1 MAEERF
7 SRARFI
13 RLGAALG
20 VGAASASVLTSCGGG
35 VEGPSGGRGGGS
47 TEADENPGG
56 PTVDTAGDEIIFAA
70 GLLLPVSA
78 PPVRDGALLVRNG
91 RIAAVGRLSDVER
104 DNPGVE
110 VRRFPRHA
118 IIPGAVNVHAHL
130 GFRRG
135 DAPQGGSFSGWVTEL
150 VSRLPEKE
158 AWTPEAARG
167 SAQEA
172 LESGTTFM
180 TDSSPFGECLPQL
193 AESGLAGIV
202 FAEFFPF
209 LFDTPEEAVDA
220 IEKKVFALREGLTPR
235 IAVEMSVHAPYTVD
249 PESSRLAATRVR
261 TRAERLSIHLSES
274 PEEVEFVRQG
284 TGRGLED
291 IFGVRADW
299 GGVGVSPVRYAESVE
314 LLWPGTIAAH
324 LATGV
329 SEEDI
334 EILART
340 GVAVAHCPRSNEY
353 LGCGVS
359 PVPDMLERGIRVG
372 MGTDGLWS
380 SPSMNLFEETLF
392 ATKLHGFGGETG
404 LTLATLSGARA
415 LGVEGETGSL
425 ATGKYA
431 DFAVVEAVPGESVVD
446 LEMEVLEAAAGG
458 GVAATVVGGELMH
471 DRV

>member
-1 MAEERF
+1 
-7 SRARFI
+7 
-13 RLGAALG
+13 
-20 VGAASASVLTSCGGG
+20 LTAPAPRPA
-35 VEGPSGGRGGGS
+35 V
-47 TEADENPGG
+47 
-56 PTVDTAGDEIIFAA
+56 IFAA
-70 GLLLPVSA
+70 DLVLPVSS
-78 PPVRDGALLVRNG
+78 PPIREGALLVENG
-91 RIAAVGRLSDVER
+91 RLTAVGPLSEVER
-104 DNPGVE
+104 ENPGVE

-135 DAPQGGSFSGWVTEL
+135 DAPAGSSFSRWVMEL

-158 AWTPEAARG
+158 SWTPEAARY
-167 SAQEA
+167 SAREA

-209 LFDTPEEAVDA
+209 LFDTPEEAVDS
-220 IEKKVFALREGLTPR
+220 IEKKVFDLREGLPPR

-249 PESSRLAATRVR
+249 PESSRLAAARVR
-261 TRAERLSIHLSES
+261 TRGERLSTHLSES
-274 PEEVEFVRQG
+274 PEEVEFVREG
-284 TGRGLED
+284 TGGGLENV
-291 IFGVRADW
+291 FGVLADW
-299 GGVGVSPVRYAESVE
+299 GGVGVSPVRYAESVG

-334 EILART
+334 EILVRT
-340 GVAVAHCPRSNEY
+340 GVAAAHCPRSNEY

-359 PVPDMLERGIRVG
+359 PVPYMLEHGIRVG

-392 ATKLHGFGGETG
+392 ATRLHGMSGETG
-404 LTLATLSGARA
+404 LALATLSGARA

-425 ATGKYA
+425 AMGKYA
-431 DFAVVEAVPGESVVD
+431 DFAVVEATPGRSGAS

-458 GVAATVVGGELMH
+458 GVAATAVGGELVY
-471 DRV
+471 DGVEGGSAG